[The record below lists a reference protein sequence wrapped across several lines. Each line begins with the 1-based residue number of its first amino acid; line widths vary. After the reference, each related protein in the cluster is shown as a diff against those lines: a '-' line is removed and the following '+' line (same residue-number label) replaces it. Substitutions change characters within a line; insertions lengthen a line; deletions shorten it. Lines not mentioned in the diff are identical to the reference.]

1 MPGHERIP
9 CSLSCARS
17 VSRSSWRHADA
28 QRSSNWQRS
37 MATRNPTSLPRV
49 ELLHVFVPT
58 DLCGRLAKH
67 GQHSFTYDTSVLE
80 KGDPA
85 AEISLTMPLSAQSYS
100 TTPMLPVFQ
109 TFLPEGYL
117 RDRIRERFAKVLRVD
132 DMALL
137 ALSGGNAIGRL
148 RVSRERAI
156 TPVSGATESLQ
167 EILADQGSR
176 DLFEHLA
183 DTYLIQSGVGG
194 VQPKVLLPAADDTE
208 SSDGEVNPAA
218 PSTKRS
224 IGERATLRG
233 RQLIV
238 KISGPDYPDLS
249 VNEFH
254 CLSIARNLARSV
266 DLAVPR
272 FWLSADRKRLAIERF
287 DYDRD
292 SGIYSGFE
300 DMVSLQGT
308 VNEKKYEGS
317 YENVAKAIALNAA
330 PDRVR
335 QSLREFFSML
345 SLSVVL
351 RNGDAHLKNFGLLYT
366 DPGADDCR
374 LSPLYDVVCTAVYLE
389 RDLPALTLAGAR
401 AWPDRKTLEGFGRMH
416 CHVHDAAEVVDRI
429 IAAATDYRP
438 DDDESGMWRQMREAV
453 ESALTAW

>member
-1 MPGHERIP
+1 
-9 CSLSCARS
+9 
-17 VSRSSWRHADA
+17 
-28 QRSSNWQRS
+28 
-37 MATRNPTSLPRV
+37 MATRNPTGLPRV
-49 ELLHVFVPT
+49 ELLHVFVPAGIS
-58 DLCGRLAKH
+58 GRLAKH
-67 GQHSFTYDTSVLE
+67 GQHSFTYDTRAVES
-80 KGDPA
+80 GDPT

-117 RDRIRERFAKVLRVD
+117 KERIQERFAKMLRVD

-156 TPVSGATESLQ
+156 APDSGAAENLQ

-194 VQPKVLLPAADDTE
+194 VQPKVLLPTSDDTE
-208 SSDGEVNPAA
+208 SPEGEASSHA
-218 PSTKRS
+218 PLTKSS
-224 IGERATLRG
+224 IGEHATLRG

-238 KISGPDYPDLS
+238 KVSGPDYPHLT

-266 DLAVPR
+266 DLVVPR
-272 FWLSADRKRLAIERF
+272 FWLSADRRRLAIERF
-287 DYDRD
+287 DYDRS

-308 VNEKKYEGS
+308 VNERKYEGS
-317 YENVAKAIALNAA
+317 YENVAKAIALNATA
-330 PDRVR
+330 GHVR
-335 QSLREFFSML
+335 KSLREFFSML
-345 SLSVVL
+345 ALSMVL

-366 DPGADDCR
+366 DPGTDDCR
-374 LSPLYDVVCTAVYLE
+374 ISPLYDVVCTTVYLKQ
-389 RDLPALTLAGAR
+389 DLPALTLAGGR
-401 AWPDRKTLEGFGRMH
+401 AWPDRKTLEAFGRAH
-416 CHVHDAAEVVDRI
+416 CHVNDAANVIDRI
-429 IAAATDYRP
+429 ITAAMDYRP
-438 DDDESGMWRQMREAV
+438 FDDESGMWRQMREAI
-453 ESALTAW
+453 ESGLSTLAKTTIIDRGQWTDAIK